1 MFLMNLI
8 FKCLVYEYF
17 CWNILSSISYICQHI
32 LYTINWSALLLKESF
47 SKSISSSKIV
57 HTLLIIYTN
66 WSTIII
72 TIFSIPARLF
82 EKNRVHANRWI
93 DKWWTRNWKNGI
105 RGKGE
110 GNEAKRRLQG
120 CVSCSAHRTS
130 AIQRKKERKKGKGKE
145 KGEAEKEDK
154 KAEKRSWRKE
164 KFYASHVLF
173 RHVLTRKGTFPTKCS
188 ARKKLLYKVAFDAWR
203 KTWMIWLD
211 TRDTWDL

>member
-1 MFLMNLI
+1 MRKNVLDESYIQMSRIQVFLLKYSFIHFIHLSTHPVYDKLISIIIKRII
-8 FKCLVYEYF
+8 FKIYF
-17 CWNILSSISYICQHI
+17 
-32 LYTINWSALLLKESF
+32 LLKD
-47 SKSISSSKIV
+47 SSLIIYK
-57 HTLLIIYTN
+57 LLIIYTN

-130 AIQRKKERKKGKGKE
+130 AIQRKKERRE
-145 KGEAEKEDK
+145 KGRK
-154 KAEKRSWRKE
+154 KARQKRRTKKPRKEVEGKRSFTR
-164 KFYASHVLF
+164 
-173 RHVLTRKGTFPTKCS
+173 LTFS
-188 ARKKLLYKVAFDAWR
+188 
-203 KTWMIWLD
+203 LD
-211 TRDTWDL
+211 TC

>member
-72 TIFSIPARLF
+72 TIFSIPFLKRIACTQIVESINDEHEI
-82 EKNRVHANRWI
+82 EKMAYEEKVKETRQNVVSKDAFRVVHI
-93 DKWWTRNWKNGI
+93 
-105 RGKGE
+105 
-110 GNEAKRRLQG
+110 
-120 CVSCSAHRTS
+120 AHRRS
-130 AIQRKKERKKGKGKE
+130 KERKKEGKREGKRQ
-145 KGEAEKEDK
+145 G
-154 KAEKRSWRKE
+154 
-164 KFYASHVLF
+164 
-173 RHVLTRKGTFPTKCS
+173 RKGGQKS
-188 ARKKLLYKVAFDAWR
+188 REKKLKEREVLRVSR
-203 KTWMIWLD
+203 SL
-211 TRDTWDL
+211 

>member
-72 TIFSIPARLF
+72 TIFFIPFLKRIACTQIVESINNEHEI
-82 EKNRVHANRWI
+82 EKMAYEEKVKETRQNVVSKDAFRVVRI
-93 DKWWTRNWKNGI
+93 
-105 RGKGE
+105 
-110 GNEAKRRLQG
+110 
-120 CVSCSAHRTS
+120 AHRRS
-130 AIQRKKERKKGKGKE
+130 KERKKEGKREGKRR
-145 KGEAEKEDK
+145 G
-154 KAEKRSWRKE
+154 
-164 KFYASHVLF
+164 
-173 RHVLTRKGTFPTKCS
+173 RKGGQKS
-188 ARKKLLYKVAFDAWR
+188 REKKLKEREVLRVSR
-203 KTWMIWLD
+203 SL
-211 TRDTWDL
+211 

>member
-8 FKCLVYEYF
+8 FKCLVYKYF

-72 TIFSIPARLF
+72 TIFFIPFLKRIACTQIVESINDEHEI
-82 EKNRVHANRWI
+82 EKMAYEEKVKETRQNVVSKDAFRVLRI
-93 DKWWTRNWKNGI
+93 
-105 RGKGE
+105 
-110 GNEAKRRLQG
+110 
-120 CVSCSAHRTS
+120 AHRRS
-130 AIQRKKERKKGKGKE
+130 KERKKGKGKE